1 MGEPTRRRLTLAEAI
16 AIDDASPVPLEFV
29 DGRLYYQGVEVDVSI
44 TPIEDA
50 LRNMAPASPRH
61 AELGVSVLLALQT
74 ALRATA
80 SGCKTYTSEL
90 RVYLPDG
97 RYVHPDACV
106 VCGPI
111 VPPLQ
116 DGLGVTNPSVLV
128 EVLSPSTEGY
138 DRGEKFERAQ
148 GIPSLQ
154 HYVLVSQRKARVDV
168 YTRSG
173 DAWTLRSYGMD
184 DALRLEAL
192 GLSVPVRSIYEGV
205 ELDPVEPPEV
215 LTADPKV
222 PANGG

>member
-1 MGEPTRRRLTLAEAI
+1 M
-16 AIDDASPVPLEFV
+16 PLEFL
-29 DGRLYYQGVEVDVSI
+29 DGRLYYQGVEVDVTI
-44 TPIEDA
+44 TPIEEA
-50 LRNMAPASPRH
+50 IRSMKPASPRH
-61 AELGVSVLLALQT
+61 AEVGCAVLTVLSVACRVSG
-74 ALRATA
+74 
-80 SGCKTYTSEL
+80 GCKTYTSDL

-97 RYVHPDACV
+97 RYVHPDASV

-111 VPPLQ
+111 VPPMH

-168 YTRSG
+168 YTRTG
-173 DAWTLRSYGMD
+173 DAWTLRAYGPD

-192 GLSVPVRSIYEGV
+192 GVSVPVRSIYEGV
-205 ELDPVEPPEV
+205 ELDPVEPP
-215 LTADPKV
+215 AS
-222 PANGG
+222 A

>member
-1 MGEPTRRRLTLAEAI
+1 MGEPARRRLTLAEAI
-16 AIDDASPVPLEFV
+16 AIDDASPVPLEFL
-29 DGRLYYQGVEVDVSI
+29 DGRLYYQGVEVDVTI

-50 LRNMAPASPRH
+50 LRNMAGGSPRH
-61 AELGVSVLLALQT
+61 AELSLAIGS
-74 ALRATA
+74 ALRDGVRSSA
-80 SGCKTYTSEL
+80 SGCRAYSSDL

-97 RYVHPDACV
+97 CYVHPDASV

-111 VPPLQ
+111 VPPMH

-168 YTRSG
+168 YTRTG
-173 DAWTLRSYGMD
+173 DAWTLRAYGPD

-192 GLSVPVRSIYEGV
+192 GVSVPVRSIYEGV
-205 ELDPVEPPEV
+205 ELDPVEPP
-215 LTADPKV
+215 AS
-222 PANGG
+222 A